1 METKLAIEAAE
12 LTNEPS
18 MNVSRTMVGRIAGN
32 GGSGAATDFV
42 NIISFWME
50 VEDVRKET
58 LGTIDP
64 GIVK

>member
-1 METKLAIEAAE
+1 
-12 LTNEPS
+12 
-18 MNVSRTMVGRIAGN
+18 MVGRIAGN

-50 VEDVRKET
+50 VEDIRKET
-58 LGTIDP
+58 LGAIDP